1 MLALNAEEAGLIND
15 ALLNTAEAKHYAA
28 VLLSQL
34 RQIKAANNVVDAA
47 MTGVLNQ
54 NAGDGGP
61 GEAARN
67 WLLAVSNEAAINANL
82 QTVTDAQLKVLE
94 EYAAAHGTDATAG
107 KGLA

>member
-15 ALLNTAEAKHYAA
+15 VLLNTAEAKHYAA

-54 NAGDGGP
+54 NAGDGDA

-67 WLLAVSNEAAINANL
+67 
-82 QTVTDAQLKVLE
+82 
-94 EYAAAHGTDATAG
+94 
-107 KGLA
+107 